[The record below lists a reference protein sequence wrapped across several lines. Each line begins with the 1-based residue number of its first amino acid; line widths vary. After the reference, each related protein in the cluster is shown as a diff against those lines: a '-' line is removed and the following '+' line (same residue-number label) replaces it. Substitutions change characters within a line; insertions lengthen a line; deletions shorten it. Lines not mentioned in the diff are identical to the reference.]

1 MIERTPKEVTIMR
14 QRGRVFIALFL
25 LLILTVSCAARPAA
39 VKTAQ
44 EADSWDGAPAAPM
57 EAPAAK
63 PDGEYYGQAAREA
76 EALERMIIRTVNM
89 NVVVQDTDEM
99 LTAVRE
105 LTAAHEGYISSSN
118 RWLANNQPYARITI
132 RVPSASLDAVMTSIR
147 ELTVRVQEENVSG
160 QDVTEEYVDLR
171 ARLVNMEAA
180 ETELRALMVE
190 MRENRGKAEDIL
202 AIYRQLTE
210 IRSQIES
217 LKGRMQYLEQM
228 TAMATLNLEIRPVD
242 APRPIVEQASWSPL
256 VTGSNALRA
265 FVEVTRV
272 FVDLAIY
279 LLVFSP
285 FIILPVVVL
294 WLLVRWA
301 RRRQARR
308 SQGAKSA

>member
-1 MIERTPKEVTIMR
+1 MR
-14 QRGRVFIALFL
+14 HKGRLFIALL
-25 LLILTVSCAARPAA
+25 LLLVFTVACAAQPASRGVASERA
-39 VKTAQ
+39 VPA
-44 EADSWDGAPAAPM
+44 EAPAFESAPAAP
-57 EAPAAK
+57 APR
-63 PDGEYYGQAAREA
+63 PDGEFYGEAARGV

-99 LTAVRE
+99 LTAVRQ
-105 LTAAHEGYISSSN
+105 LTEAHEGYISSSN
-118 RWLANNQPYARITI
+118 RWMVGNQPYARITL
-132 RVPSASLDAVMTSIR
+132 RVPSASLDGVMDSIR

-171 ARLVNMEAA
+171 ARLTNMEAA
-180 ETELRALMVE
+180 EEELRALLVE
-190 MRENRGKAEDIL
+190 VRENRGKAEDIL

-210 IRSQIES
+210 IRSEIES

-228 TAMATLNLEIRPVD
+228 TAMATLNLEIRPVE
-242 APRPIVEQASWSPL
+242 APRPIVEQATWSPL

-265 FVEVTRV
+265 FVEVTRI

-294 WLLVRWA
+294 WLLVRWM